1 MTYNKEQSEYE
12 CKDLLMTIIDDTKT
26 SNKNYI
32 IHTHIC
38 AYPFV
43 FALLLLNYWS
53 IRKRKRG
60 PNWFGRTSEVI
71 MNHWAINESNDGGAL
86 KSPPPLPT
94 YMAVSLKSQHVHTP
108 RLLTTC

>member
-1 MTYNKEQSEYE
+1 MSDLMTYNKEQIEYE

-26 SNKNYI
+26 LNKNYI

-43 FALLLLNYWS
+43 CALLLLNYWS

-60 PNWFGRTSEVI
+60 PNWFGRTAEARVRIASE
-71 MNHWAINESNDGGAL
+71 AIPL
-86 KSPPPLPT
+86 RSPQNRF
-94 YMAVSLKSQHVHTP
+94 YVCVSPYIDQRVHIT
-108 RLLTTC
+108 